1 MSIIYNICFCLIL
14 KLKII
19 IVNPHKDFIP
29 PKYYK
34 ELMEVKNDVF
44 SKILS
49 IISKNNKSNLKI

>member
-1 MSIIYNICFCLIL
+1 L